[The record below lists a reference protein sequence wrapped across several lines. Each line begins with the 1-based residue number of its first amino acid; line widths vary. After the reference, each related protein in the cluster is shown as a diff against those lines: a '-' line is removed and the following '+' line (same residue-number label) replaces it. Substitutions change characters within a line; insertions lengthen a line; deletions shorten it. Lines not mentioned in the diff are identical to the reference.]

1 MRNNSA
7 KILTVGYRDEWAYS
21 REGQAR
27 AIRMGS
33 GFAEDFGVVFLLVFA
48 AAFPIVNP
56 AGSALIFLDITRHA
70 QHRLREVLARRIA
83 FYSFLVLNVSLF
95 VGAYVLAFFGISV
108 PALRVAG
115 GIVVAAAGWKF
126 LQEHEQENVID
137 AGEEQTSGDNYLAM
151 AFYPFTMPI
160 TTGPGTISVMIAL
173 GTSHATHDPLQ
184 HRFLFDLAA
193 LTANA
198 VLALLVYFCFA
209 FADRVQR
216 ILGNT
221 GTTIALRLS
230 AFVLFCIGVQILW
243 SGLAEFLAP
252 WRPH

>member
-1 MRNNSA
+1 
-7 KILTVGYRDEWAYS
+7 
-21 REGQAR
+21 
-27 AIRMGS
+27 MGS
-33 GFAEDFGVVFLLVFA
+33 GFAEDFGVLFLLVFA

-70 QHRLREVLARRIA
+70 DHRLREELARRIA
-83 FYSFLVLNVSLF
+83 FYSFLVLTVSLF
-95 VGAYVLAFFGISV
+95 VGSYVLAFFGISV

-126 LQEHEQENVID
+126 LQEHE
-137 AGEEQTSGDNYLAM
+137 EEPVSGGAVGGQGSREGYLAM

-173 GTSHATHDPLQ
+173 GTSHATNDPLQ
-184 HRFLFDLAA
+184 HRFLFDAAA
-193 LTANA
+193 LGANA
-198 VLALLVYFCFA
+198 ALALLVYFCFA

-221 GTTIALRLS
+221 GTTILLRLS
-230 AFVLFCIGVQILW
+230 AFILFCIGVQIFW
-243 SGLAEFLAP
+243 SGVAEFLAP

>member
-1 MRNNSA
+1 
-7 KILTVGYRDEWAYS
+7 
-21 REGQAR
+21 
-27 AIRMGS
+27 MGS
-33 GFAEDFGVVFLLVFA
+33 GFAEDIGVLFLLVFA

-56 AGSALIFLDITRHA
+56 AGSALIFLDLTRHA
-70 QHRLREVLARRIA
+70 EHRLREELARRIA
-83 FYSFLVLNVSLF
+83 FYSFLVLNISLF
-95 VGAYVLAFFGISV
+95 VGSWVLAFFGISV

-115 GIVVAAAGWKF
+115 GLVVAAAGWKF
-126 LQEHEQENVID
+126 LQEHEQESV
-137 AGEEQTSGDNYLAM
+137 AGSAIQEHGSREDYLAM

-193 LTANA
+193 LAANA
-198 VLALLVYFCFA
+198 ALALLVYFSFA

-221 GTTIALRLS
+221 ATTILLRLS
-230 AFVLFCIGVQILW
+230 AFILFCIGVQILW
-243 SGLAEFLAP
+243 SGIAEFLAP

>member
-1 MRNNSA
+1 
-7 KILTVGYRDEWAYS
+7 
-21 REGQAR
+21 
-27 AIRMGS
+27 MGS
-33 GFAEDFGVVFLLVFA
+33 GFAEDFGVLFLLVFA

-70 QHRLREVLARRIA
+70 EHRVREELARRIA
-83 FYSFLVLNVSLF
+83 LYSFLVLNASLF
-95 VGAYVLAFFGISV
+95 IGSYVLAFFGISV

-126 LQEHEQENVID
+126 LQEHEQESA
-137 AGEEQTSGDNYLAM
+137 AGGAIEERVSREDYLAM

-173 GTSHATHDPLQ
+173 GTSDATHDPLQ
-184 HRFLFDLAA
+184 HRFMFDLAA
-193 LTANA
+193 LAANA
-198 VLALLVYFCFA
+198 ALALLVYLCFA

-221 GTTIALRLS
+221 GSTILLRLS
-230 AFVLFCIGVQILW
+230 AFILFCIGVQILL
-243 SGLAEFLAP
+243 SGLFEFLAP

>member
-1 MRNNSA
+1 
-7 KILTVGYRDEWAYS
+7 
-21 REGQAR
+21 
-27 AIRMGS
+27 MGS
-33 GFAEDFGVVFLLVFA
+33 GFAEDFGVLFLLVFA

-70 QHRLREVLARRIA
+70 EPRLREELARRIA
-83 FYSFLVLNVSLF
+83 FYSFFVLNASLF
-95 VGAYVLAFFGISV
+95 IGSYVLAFFGISV

-126 LQEHEQENVID
+126 LQEHEQESA
-137 AGEEQTSGDNYLAM
+137 AGGSIEERVSREDYLAM

-184 HRFLFDLAA
+184 HRFTFDLAA
-193 LTANA
+193 LAANA
-198 VLALLVYFCFA
+198 ALALLVYLCFA
-209 FADRVQR
+209 FADRAQR

-221 GTTIALRLS
+221 GSTILLRLS
-230 AFVLFCIGVQILW
+230 AFILFCIGVQILW
-243 SGLAEFLAP
+243 SGLSEFLAP

>member
-1 MRNNSA
+1 
-7 KILTVGYRDEWAYS
+7 
-21 REGQAR
+21 
-27 AIRMGS
+27 MGS
-33 GFAEDFGVVFLLVFA
+33 GFAEDFGVLFLLVFA

-56 AGSALIFLDITRHA
+56 AGSALIFLEFTRDA
-70 QHRLREVLARRIA
+70 DHRLREELARRVA
-83 FYSFLVLNVSLF
+83 FFSFLVLNVSLLI
-95 VGAYVLAFFGISV
+95 GSYVLAFFGISV

-126 LQEHEQENVID
+126 LQESNQKSVDEGAI
-137 AGEEQTSGDNYLAM
+137 EEQASREDYLGM

-193 LTANA
+193 LAANTA
-198 VLALLVYFCFA
+198 LALLVYLCFA

-221 GTTIALRLS
+221 GTMILLRLA
-230 AFVLFCIGVQILW
+230 AFILFCIGVQILW
-243 SGLAEFLAP
+243 SGIAELLAP